1 MNLTLIRG
9 LLCSM
14 TAAAATAV
22 MLSAGGATLASANTG
37 NTLIQNPFGPKVP
50 FVPQTPNKTNNT
62 PAATPSDP
70 DRPFSTP
77 RPQARKRYRNV
88 AHYLLGIW
96 NGRLKNGAQVR
107 ISFTKNG
114 KFSLVDLRR
123 GTAQVGYWR
132 VRGLRVQLVAV
143 GQCNRNR
150 CQRYPQNKRVVFSI
164 KPLNANAMRTPGGN
178 FQRA

>member
-1 MNLTLIRG
+1 MNITLIRRI
-9 LLCSM
+9 

-22 MLSAGGATLASANTG
+22 ILSAGAATMASATN

-50 FVPQTPNKTNNT
+50 FVPKTNNT
-62 PAATPSDP
+62 PAATPSDR

-77 RPQARKRYRNV
+77 RQQQRPRYRSV

-107 ISFTKNG
+107 ISFSKNG

-123 GTAQVGYWR
+123 GTAQVGYWW
-132 VRGLRVQLVAV
+132 VKGMRVQLVAV

-164 KPLNANAMRTPGGN
+164 KPVNANAMRTPGGK